1 MFPPPPFPPPPC
13 IHPSPP
19 HTLSCPHLNTFRFL
33 AECVGVVQESHHHVA
48 SPSPLYTPVPSP
60 HSIMC
65 PPPPPVYPRP
75 LPTHYHALTLT
86 PSVSLQSV

>member
-19 HTLSCPHLNTFRFL
+19 LSPSPHLNAFRLL
-33 AECVGVVQESHHHVA
+33 AECVGIVQEPHHHV
-48 SPSPLYTPVPSP
+48 T
-60 HSIMC
+60 
-65 PPPPPVYPRP
+65 PPPVYPRP
-75 LPTHYHALTLT
+75 LPTPYHALTLT